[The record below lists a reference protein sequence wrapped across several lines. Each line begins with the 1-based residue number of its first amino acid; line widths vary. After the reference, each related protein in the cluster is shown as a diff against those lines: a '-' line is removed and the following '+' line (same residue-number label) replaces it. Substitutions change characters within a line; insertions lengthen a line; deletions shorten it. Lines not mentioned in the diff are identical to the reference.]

1 MTIMAYFIFAN
12 FYPQDK
18 PKQDQHELL
27 QIPLLQRR
35 EPKDAWCHSHQP
47 GTMEGTM
54 EPERHGG
61 SLTEKYAHAWSW
73 TSTTTLLAITC
84 YNILCMDDSFE
95 VPRSKHSLGPLDV
108 GNRE

>member
-27 QIPLLQRR
+27 QIPLFQRR

-61 SLTEKYAHAWSW
+61 SLTEKIRPRMV
-73 TSTTTLLAITC
+73 LDINNNITC
-84 YNILCMDDSFE
+84 YNML
-95 VPRSKHSLGPLDV
+95 
-108 GNRE
+108 